1 MVRANWKNLR
11 PLVRYSGGALV
22 ALAVIVGANVFHPA
36 SAATTKQTT
45 FTSPEQA
52 VDSLL
57 TAVRAG
63 NKGDLLRILGPEGK
77 KLISSGDPV
86 ADGQARDK
94 FVAKAD
100 EGKKVVKEG
109 DARAILVVGK
119 DEWPLPI
126 PIVKQDSGWHFDT
139 KAGAQEIVD
148 RRIGANELNAI
159 EVCRAYVDAQTD
171 YAMKDRNNDGF
182 KEYAQKFVSSPGKHD
197 GLYWPAQAGE
207 EESPMGP
214 LAASARAEGYGS
226 THVEGK
232 RTPYYG
238 YYYRILKAQ
247 GKSAPGG
254 AVDYVVK
261 GHMIGGFALV
271 AFPAEYGVSGIMS
284 FIVSYD
290 GVVYQKDLGPST
302 AKIAGAMTRF
312 DPDPTWKTP

>member
-1 MVRANWKNLR
+1 
-11 PLVRYSGGALV
+11 
-22 ALAVIVGANVFHPA
+22 
-36 SAATTKQTT
+36 
-45 FTSPEQA
+45 
-52 VDSLL
+52 
-57 TAVRAG
+57 
-63 NKGDLLRILGPEGK
+63 
-77 KLISSGDPV
+77 
-86 ADGQARDK
+86 
-94 FVAKAD
+94 VAKAD